1 MIRIIMNLEKKII
14 INNIKKI
21 QINTDQLNSEK
32 IIKSTIQA
40 VKLIVNALKNKNKI
54 LFCGNGGSAA
64 DAQHLSAELLGR
76 YLKNRKP
83 LASIDLNSN
92 TSAITAISNDIS
104 YNEVFSRQL
113 AALGNKGDILFA
125 ITTSG
130 KSKNILKA
138 LNISKKKNIKIILL
152 ASNKASRLKKIV
164 DVLISSPGDRVD
176 RIQETQIMIG
186 HLICELVEKK
196 LS

>member
-138 LNISKKKNIKIILL
+138 LNISKKKKYKNNTF
-152 ASNKASRLKKIV
+152 SF
-164 DVLISSPGDRVD
+164 
-176 RIQETQIMIG
+176 
-186 HLICELVEKK
+186 
-196 LS
+196 